1 MKKPIQITE
10 KNAAAIEAALA
21 EVNGRAEAH
30 AYTSFSEIEQLAK
43 AAEAR
48 LSALGILKKNA
59 QGARWTETSG
69 SEVSNA
75 YAKKSRSRT
84 ATTVRLERK
93 SAGWYLVQANKTEIW
108 QQGGG
113 AGRIALTPAQAEQAI
128 ASFRAGFSIA
138 AE

>member
-21 EVNGRAEAH
+21 EVNGRAGAH

-75 YAKKSRSRT
+75 YAKKSRSLAAGGQFHITRVNPRD
-84 ATTVRLERK
+84 AFRVGRYDLILAPGRL
-93 SAGWYLVQANKTEIW
+93 
-108 QQGGG
+108 
-113 AGRIALTPAQAEQAI
+113 
-128 ASFRAGFSIA
+128 
-138 AE
+138 